1 MSQSSPSPAVIT
13 GHPDR
18 SAESQPARHGVPVQ
32 TTPLIGREQEV
43 AAVVGM
49 IARPDVRLL
58 TLSGPPGIGKT
69 RLSIEVAG
77 EVPGEFPDGVFF
89 IPLAAMTDP
98 DLVVPAIAQSL
109 QVKEQQGESLT
120 ESLVRSVGDRRVLLV
135 LDNFEQVIEAAPAL
149 AEVLEGCPNAKMLV
163 TSREVL
169 HLYGECDYPVPAL
182 ALPPRDGRPDL
193 DTLTQYEAVELFIQ
207 RARAATPGFELTE
220 QNAPFIAEICV
231 RLDGLPLAIEL
242 AAARIV
248 VLEPADL
255 LARLSS
261 RLKLLTGGPR
271 NLPERQRTLRAT
283 IDWSYNLL
291 DHDEQMLFRRLGVF
305 AGGCTLKAIEDVCGE
320 PGVDALNGVTSLID
334 KSLLQ
339 RQEAGTTS
347 AVNPRRQGDELRFLM
362 LETLREYAREKLEEA
377 GELDSVGDRYLDYFV
392 GFAETAEEGLQGNAQ
407 APWLRRLDADQNNL
421 RAALAWSLSRDD
433 RVEKGLRLAGAL
445 VVYWDDRGRYS
456 EGRQWCL
463 QLLGRVE
470 PDRPSV
476 FHAKVLRVLA
486 RMTWQLGDMNE
497 PRSIYQKSL
506 EMTRAVGDEVG
517 AASALYGLGST
528 VMWHGEYDL
537 SLSFFEEGLATGR
550 KLGAKHLI
558 AGALAMVG
566 VIHMRKEEY
575 RAAEAALEE
584 ALALER
590 ELGNA
595 TRTAA
600 TLGQRASVAI
610 HMGEYE
616 KAKALVEESLGL
628 ARELG
633 ADWIVAF
640 GLARLGVIAL
650 LQSDP
655 QSAEAYFLEG
665 LARARKSGIRR
676 WSQWYLVGLAEISRL
691 RGMVERAAKL
701 IGASEG
707 LTGMA
712 GAHYEPATTAEIE
725 RITASV
731 RAALDEETFARLWAE
746 GHAMPP
752 EEVQALALS
761 TPGVDIAGPAPAAPA
776 AVQQPH
782 ENDLTEREVEVLRL
796 IAEGKSNQEI
806 GQELMLSRRTVE
818 RHISNIYE
826 KIGASGKVARATAT
840 AYALRRGLAT

>member
-1 MSQSSPSPAVIT
+1 MHRTAADN
-13 GHPDR
+13 GHQQEQHVYHNLPH
-18 SAESQPARHGVPVQ
+18 QPMPMVGR
-32 TTPLIGREQEV
+32 GREVE
-43 AAVVGM
+43 AVCSM
-49 IARPDVRLL
+49 LRRADVRLL
-58 TLSGPPGIGKT
+58 TLFGPPGIGKT
-69 RLSIEVAG
+69 RLSIQAASELLDDF
-77 EVPGEFPDGVFF
+77 PGGVCFV
-89 IPLAAMTDP
+89 PLAAITDP
-98 DLVVPAIAQSL
+98 DLVVPAAAQAL
-109 QVKEQQGESLT
+109 RVKETQGETLT
-120 ESLVRSVGDRRVLLV
+120 ESLQRFLGNRRLLLV
-135 LDNFEQVIEAAPAL
+135 LDNFEQIIRAAPAVAQL
-149 AEVLEGCPNAKMLV
+149 LETCPHLKVLV

-169 HLYGECDYPVPAL
+169 HLYGEYDYPVPVL
-182 ALPPRDGRPDL
+182 SLPDPGARSDL
-193 DTLTQYEAVELFIQ
+193 SAIAHYDAVDLFVQ
-207 RARAATPGFELTE
+207 RARAASPTFEFTE
-220 QNAPFIAEICV
+220 DNARYVAEICV

-242 AAARIV
+242 AAARIL
-248 VLEPADL
+248 VLEPEDL

-291 DHDEQMLFRRLGVF
+291 EEHEQVLFRRLGVF
-305 AGGCTLKAIEDVCGE
+305 TGGCTLKAIEEICGE
-320 PGVDALNGVTSLID
+320 PGVDTLNGVTSLID

-339 RQEAGTTS
+339 RQETRTTS
-347 AVNPRRQGDELRFLM
+347 GVNARRQRGELRFLM

-377 GELDSVGDRYLDYFV
+377 GELEAISDRHLDYFV
-392 GFAETAEEGLQGNAQ
+392 GFAETAEEGLHGNEQ
-407 APWLRRLDADQNNL
+407 ARWLRRLDADQNNL

-433 RVEKGLRLAGAL
+433 RVEKGLMLAGAL
-445 VVYWDDRGRYS
+445 VVYWDDRGQYS

-463 QLLGRVE
+463 QLLGRVQ

-476 FHAKVLRVLA
+476 EQAKVLRALA

-497 PRSIYQKSL
+497 PRSIYQESL

-550 KLGAKHLI
+550 KLGVKYLI
-558 AGALAMVG
+558 ARALSMIG

-575 RAAEAALEE
+575 RAAEAALDE
-584 ALALER
+584 ALAIER

-610 HMGEYE
+610 HVGEYE

-628 ARELG
+628 ARELDV
-633 ADWIVAF
+633 DWIVTF

-665 LARARKSGIRR
+665 LARARESGIRR
-676 WSQWYLVGLAEISRL
+676 WSQWYLVGLAEIARL

-707 LTGMA
+707 PAVMA

-746 GHAMPP
+746 GRGMPP
-752 EEVQALALS
+752 EEVLAFVGSTPAAGTAVPALADS
-761 TPGVDIAGPAPAAPA
+761 A
-776 AVQQPH
+776 AVQQPY
-782 ENDLTEREVEVLRL
+782 ENDLTEREIEVLRL

-806 GQELMLSRRTVE
+806 GQELTLSRRTVE

-840 AYALRRGLAT
+840 AYALRRGLAM